1 MAPSY
6 SLIQTTMETVMEP
19 MLVNGKTTCGMAE
32 APTSPRTGAHP
43 YTSVIGWPARKM
55 AKGVRR
61 HINWNTQRPD
71 LREALVHLVGYI
83 KRHFCGIASAGPSL
97 F

>member
-1 MAPSY
+1 MMGITRWDEFQDEFVDD
-6 SLIQTTMETVMEP
+6 LRQTHNDYLMN
-19 MLVNGKTTCGMAE
+19 LGIKGDTTLEQGF
-32 APTSPRTGAHP
+32 
-43 YTSVIGWPARKM
+43 
-55 AKGVRR
+55 VRR

-83 KRHFCGIASAGPSL
+83 KRHFCGIACAGPSL

>member
-1 MAPSY
+1 MNIVKRSTRNF
-6 SLIQTTMETVMEP
+6 LET
-19 MLVNGKTTCGMAE
+19 
-32 APTSPRTGAHP
+32 
-43 YTSVIGWPARKM
+43 
-55 AKGVRR
+55 VRR

>member
-1 MAPSY
+1 MRF
-6 SLIQTTMETVMEP
+6 ERDE
-19 MLVNGKTTCGMAE
+19 E
-32 APTSPRTGAHP
+32 GAVRSSIRRRREHM
-43 YTSVIGWPARKM
+43 I
-55 AKGVRR
+55 VRR

>member
-1 MAPSY
+1 MKVLPRKEVEQ
-6 SLIQTTMETVMEP
+6 LT
-19 MLVNGKTTCGMAE
+19 GKKRCNA
-32 APTSPRTGAHP
+32 
-43 YTSVIGWPARKM
+43 
-55 AKGVRR
+55 VRR